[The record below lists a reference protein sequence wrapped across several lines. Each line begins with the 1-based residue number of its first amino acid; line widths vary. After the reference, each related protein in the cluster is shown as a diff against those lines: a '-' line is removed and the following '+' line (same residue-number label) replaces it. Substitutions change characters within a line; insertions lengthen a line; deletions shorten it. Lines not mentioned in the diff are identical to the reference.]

1 MKNSENIYQDAALV
15 KKILLGEANEVE
27 RQEFQK
33 RLIHCPDLQKVYEE
47 LQDSETL
54 KTAFDEYQ
62 NYSSERAYLAFL
74 EKIES
79 KKTKSRKSLL
89 LGVAWYSAAA
99 IVILA
104 IGLTFFLSETKLP
117 QEENEILIQPGTQQ
131 AQLTLSDGNTIDIH
145 EKKVVDVVVDGVK
158 VKYKEGVLTYQQT
171 ATTEQ
176 EIKENI
182 EKPIRSNELAI
193 PRGGENT
200 VVLADGTRVHL
211 NAGSKLIYPAQFAG
225 KHRMVILE
233 GEAYFEVT
241 KDEEHPFVVRTH
253 LGEVT
258 VLGTAFNLN
267 AYRDA
272 SVCYTTLVHG
282 KVSFSTPEDKTITLL
297 PGEQAVISASELS
310 KRSVN
315 VDEYVGWVNGVYS
328 FNNRTLGEIMQT
340 FERWY
345 DIQVYYE
352 TPDLR
357 DIAYSGSVERY
368 RAINTFLDALELTG
382 DIYYKINGKR
392 ILIYKNE

>member
-89 LGVAWYSAAA
+89 LRVAWYSAAA

-182 EKPIRSNELAI
+182 EKTIRSNELAI

-225 KHRMVILE
+225 KRRMVILE

-258 VLGTAFNLN
+258 VLGTAFNVN

-328 FNNRTLGEIMQT
+328 FDNRTLGEIMQT

>member
-89 LGVAWYSAAA
+89 LRVAWYSAAA

-182 EKPIRSNELAI
+182 EKTIRSNELAI

-225 KHRMVILE
+225 KRRMVILE

-258 VLGTAFNLN
+258 VLGTAFNVN

>member
-89 LGVAWYSAAA
+89 LRVAWYSAAA

-225 KHRMVILE
+225 KRRIVILE

>member
-225 KHRMVILE
+225 KRRMVILE

-272 SVCYTTLVHG
+272 SVCYTTLVYG

>member
-33 RLIHCPDLQKVYEE
+33 RLIHCPDLQNVYEE

-89 LGVAWYSAAA
+89 LRVAWYSAAA

-104 IGLTFFLSETKLP
+104 IGLAFFLSETKLP

-182 EKPIRSNELAI
+182 EKNIRSNELAI

-211 NAGSKLIYPAQFAG
+211 NAGSKLIYPTQFAG
-225 KHRMVILE
+225 KRRMVILE
-233 GEAYFEVT
+233 GEAYFDVT

-258 VLGTAFNLN
+258 VLGTAFNVN

>member
-89 LGVAWYSAAA
+89 LRVAWYSAAA

-104 IGLTFFLSETKLP
+104 IGLAFFLSETKLP

-225 KHRMVILE
+225 KRRIVILE